1 MRLGRETRVNKLLLF
16 KENNLINTLPKRDS
30 LNHFSGETDHSVPA
44 HPGLCLSQGWWNYSV
59 EADWNLWSSGTTAAS
74 ASRMRAGTPRLIFSE
89 A

>member
-1 MRLGRETRVNKLLLF
+1 MNKLLLF

-44 HPGLCLSQGWWNYSV
+44 HPGLCLSQAWWNYSV
-59 EADWNLWSSGTTAAS
+59 EADYITTAAS
-74 ASRMRAGTPRLIFSE
+74 GSRMRAGTPRLIFSE